1 MENELPM
8 EAERNPEGF
17 NFFKM
22 QFFYLSLISL
32 WLVFCINGC
41 RSPNEKLFE
50 VYEEYYPLKINKD
63 SLFFKLEIW
72 GISANHTRISLSTQK
87 KDFNKH
93 SKTSDYIYS
102 GNLPILYKVIKE
114 ELHIYSFSLA
124 EKPINFQSK
133 VKVVQH
139 KLNRVMMDNILKEND
154 SIVIIDYPSKEKK

>member
-87 KDFNKH
+87 K
-93 SKTSDYIYS
+93 TSI
-102 GNLPILYKVIKE
+102 NTPKLRIIFIQVIFP
-114 ELHIYSFSLA
+114 FST
-124 EKPINFQSK
+124 K
-133 VKVVQH
+133 
-139 KLNRVMMDNILKEND
+139 
-154 SIVIIDYPSKEKK
+154 